1 MVHFIL
7 VPTSARGLVQR
18 SAALCCDQPGYPD
31 EIVGNQIEQKVG
43 RDASGASMF
52 GLAHGSVLLA
62 HPKMHSAMARHDCDM
77 P

>member
-1 MVHFIL
+1 ML
-7 VPTSARGLVQR
+7 R
-18 SAALCCDQPGYPD
+18 SAWYPD

-62 HPKMHSAMARHDCDM
+62 PPEDAFGHGTA
-77 P
+77 